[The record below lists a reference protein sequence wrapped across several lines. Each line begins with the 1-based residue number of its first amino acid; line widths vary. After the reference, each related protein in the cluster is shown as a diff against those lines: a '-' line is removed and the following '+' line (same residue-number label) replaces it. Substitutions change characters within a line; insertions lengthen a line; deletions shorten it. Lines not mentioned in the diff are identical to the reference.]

1 MEEEED
7 MVWSKDKIKRL
18 AQLTDLTESE
28 VYKWNWEQKRVK
40 LRQLTFESA
49 AHSSILNLP

>member
-1 MEEEED
+1 MEEED
-7 MVWSKDKIKRL
+7 MVWSKDKIKRI
-18 AQLTDLTESE
+18 AQLTDLTDSE

-49 AHSSILNLP
+49 AHSSLLNLP